1 MASQTGFSAMAL
13 GTTAEAIVSHVGGG
27 ITYCSLLSVRPS
39 KFREQSCVQDCSLEI
54 ILHI

>member
-1 MASQTGFSAMAL
+1 MASQIGFSAMAL